1 MDQHVIINYET
12 ASRSAVKLSGM
23 NVFTVS
29 NFLDRV
35 AAGSI
40 KPSYWG
46 RFSKGYLVAKLN
58 ALSWSPNKLNNLDEN
73 EFLKIFGEHLDHP
86 GMKIVL
92 EYTPSNYSFRAAIHK
107 KYGVDIS
114 KEN

>member
-1 MDQHVIINYET
+1 MDQYVIVNYES
-12 ASRSAVKLSGM
+12 AARSAVKLSGM
-23 NVFTVS
+23 NVFTVQ

-40 KPSYWG
+40 KPSRFD
-46 RFSKGYLVAKLN
+46 RFSKGFLVSKLN
-58 ALSWSPNKLNNLDEN
+58 AFSWSSNKFNNLDERD
-73 EFLKIFGEHLDHP
+73 FLKVFGDYLDHP

-92 EYTPSNYSFRAAIHK
+92 EYMPSYYSFRAAIHK
-107 KYGVDIS
+107 KYGTDIT